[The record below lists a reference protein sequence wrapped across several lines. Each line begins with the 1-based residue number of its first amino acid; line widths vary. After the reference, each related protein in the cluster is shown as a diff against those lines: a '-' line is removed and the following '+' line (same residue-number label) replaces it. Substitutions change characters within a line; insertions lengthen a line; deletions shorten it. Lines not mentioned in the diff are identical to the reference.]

1 MGKRYAERRNSM
13 KVGDLVKC
21 HLRDLIGVIV
31 EVKEGGTRHINHPYR
46 VLFTSG
52 NIWDCSHLYLRKIQ

>member
-1 MGKRYAERRNSM
+1 M

-21 HLRDLIGVIV
+21 HMRDLIGIII
-31 EVKEGGTRHINHPYR
+31 EVREDETRHINHPYR

-52 NIWDCSHLYLRKIQ
+52 NIWECSHMYLRKIQ